1 MSSFRLSDRHH
12 SILACTGTLRR
23 RHWSINFG
31 RSESQQT
38 LAFDDGS
45 RVAEDIKVTL
55 HAASQ
60 VYSARSI
67 RACRNYPAEWSRFD
81 LQSHAPVNLV
91 AKQSLDFS
99 DRRIGSQS
107 RMKDHTH
114 LGLHIHSIQRRTPL
128 CSAHWKNPVHV

>member
-31 RSESQQT
+31 RSESQHT

-60 VYSARSI
+60 LYSARSI
-67 RACRNYPAEWSRFD
+67 RACRNYPAEWSSIRPPIARAGEPC
-81 LQSHAPVNLV
+81 SKAV
-91 AKQSLDFS
+91 
-99 DRRIGSQS
+99 S
-107 RMKDHTH
+107 R
-114 LGLHIHSIQRRTPL
+114 L
-128 CSAHWKNPVHV
+128 